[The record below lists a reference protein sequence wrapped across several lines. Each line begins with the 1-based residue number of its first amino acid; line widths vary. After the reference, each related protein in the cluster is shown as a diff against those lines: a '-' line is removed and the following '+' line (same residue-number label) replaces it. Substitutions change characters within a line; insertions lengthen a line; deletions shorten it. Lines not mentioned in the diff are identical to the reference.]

1 MNGIHPNPLSTEF
14 GASQLTIN
22 LGGGLR
28 FGVEPVALFFRL
40 LALRDVSHHLGIAVQ
55 HVVPGE
61 EDRDVGAGGA
71 RHRPP
76 RGHNVGP
83 MSLQDWTDAVC
94 VELGIEPDYDL
105 DAILETA
112 RDVAHGVERRAAP
125 VTAFLVGYAAA
136 KSGGTPE
143 DLDRALDQVTALA
156 TRWEE

>member
-1 MNGIHPNPLSTEF
+1 
-14 GASQLTIN
+14 
-22 LGGGLR
+22 
-28 FGVEPVALFFRL
+28 
-40 LALRDVSHHLGIAVQ
+40 
-55 HVVPGE
+55 
-61 EDRDVGAGGA
+61 
-71 RHRPP
+71 
-76 RGHNVGP
+76 

-136 KSGGTPE
+136 TSGGTPE